1 MIYRSLRISV
11 HSYALSHVA
20 GYIKFKLGIITLEVV
35 EGPRGRVCV
44 DLAHVGAGV
53 VDGDAADGE
62 DEHVAALVV
71 DHADPLV
78 RRHPRRPGR
87 QELLK
92 M

>member
-1 MIYRSLRISV
+1 MSLAISNLNL
-11 HSYALSHVA
+11 AP
-20 GYIKFKLGIITLEVV
+20 TLEVV

-44 DLAHVGAGV
+44 DLAHVGAGI

-78 RRHPRRPGR
+78 RRHPRRAR
-87 QELLK
+87 REELRCFVK
-92 M
+92 KVA

>member
-1 MIYRSLRISV
+1 MFLGSV
-11 HSYALSHVA
+11 SFPN
-20 GYIKFKLGIITLEVV
+20 KEPTLEVV
-35 EGPRGRVCV
+35 EGPGWWVCV

-62 DEHVAALVV
+62 DEHVAALVM

-87 QELLK
+87 QELCFEK
-92 M
+92 K

>member
-1 MIYRSLRISV
+1 M
-11 HSYALSHVA
+11 
-20 GYIKFKLGIITLEVV
+20 
-35 EGPRGRVCV
+35 EGPRGRVGV
-44 DLAHVGAGV
+44 NLAHVGAGV

-87 QELLK
+87 QELCFEKCRLGDLHIQK
-92 M
+92 LRDESPCRCRTST